1 MFAHS
6 SAGVR
11 MMQSPTSPQARYRIA
26 VSDGEHYC
34 SAMLATQ
41 PNDIAKQIKQEG
53 GQPFLQDAILRLDD
67 FPCNELQGRR

>member
-1 MFAHS
+1 
-6 SAGVR
+6 

-26 VSDGEHYC
+26 VSDGDHYC

-41 PNDIAKQIKQEG
+41 LNDIAKQIKPEG

-67 FPCNELQGRR
+67 FLCNELQGRRSKSAK